1 MKHRPAVVAV
11 VAFAALTACS
21 EDPDPVDPAS
31 QLPPAAGAT
40 ITAQGWPVGTTGVVR
55 LFRNPA
61 WEAPLGEFAIDANGQ
76 FSYALGVPDELL
88 AITAA
93 PGLAVSAPDARFQ
106 VVTVAMTLL
115 AGDAGPT
122 GELRIGN
129 RLFEL
134 GPVAGDT
141 LGELFYVDR
150 DVTITGNADG
160 CAWNLRFREG
170 WNYALMHVITSDPFS
185 CVHTS
190 SPGLPDGLGW
200 HYVYLGP

>member
-1 MKHRPAVVAV
+1 MRLPPRLLAATI
-11 VAFAALTACS
+11 AALTACS
-21 EDPDPVDPAS
+21 DSDDPSDPAAE
-31 QLPPAAGAT
+31 LPPAAGAT
-40 ITAQGWPVGTTGVVR
+40 LTVRGWPIGTTGVVR

-61 WEAPLGEFAIDANGQ
+61 WDAPLGEFAIDANGQ
-76 FSYALGVPDELL
+76 FTYALGVPDELL
-88 AITAA
+88 PISPPA
-93 PGLAVSAPDARFQ
+93 GLVVSAPDARFQ

-115 AGDAGPT
+115 AGDTGPT

-141 LGELFYVDR
+141 MGELFYVDR
-150 DVTITGNADG
+150 DLTITGNADG

-170 WNYALMHVITSDPFS
+170 WNYALMYVIASEPFS
-185 CVHTS
+185 CVHS
-190 SPGLPDGLGW
+190 SSAGLPDALDW